1 MVDDPT
7 SRSDVDPPAGAARQ
21 PPGLRT
27 ARWTSQ
33 GSIPFLVIVLV
44 IGLLASTYPWLA
56 ASTYRGSPDL
66 HSALEVTGALIGMI
80 AGIALVACFYALGD
94 RFLLLVGLAFFVN
107 GGEDLVHG
115 LLAARNLFGLDR
127 GVLNHSIPATYA
139 TGRIMLALLL
149 LAAPWA
155 SRWAGPRRS
164 SKRETLWVVLAVL
177 AVAMVLT
184 AAAFVIPLP
193 ELVFRDRLIS
203 RPVDFFSAVLLA
215 AALIAFLGKY
225 RRDREMLTW
234 WIALSIGVNLVGQ
247 GLMSFSKTPP
257 APYDA
262 LFIAAHAYKLLGYMV
277 PVLGFSLYQTA
288 AITQRKRAEEALQL
302 DESRLEKLLQL
313 NQMTEASLQQI
324 TDFALEEA
332 VRLTKSRIGYLAFT
346 SEDETVLTMH
356 SWSQTAMAECAII
369 DKPIVYP
376 VETTGLW
383 GEAIRQR
390 KPVVTNDYAAPNPLK
405 KGYPQGHVHVL
416 RHMNVPVFDGRR
428 IVAVAGVGNKDEPYD
443 ESDIRQLTLLMQ
455 GMWRLIQRR
464 RAEEELQAGQ
474 ARLRQII
481 DLVPHLIFA
490 KDRDGRFLLAN
501 RAVAEAYGTTVEE
514 LIGKRDLDYH
524 PPDEELN
531 HFLANDRAVIDTGQ
545 PKFVPEEILV
555 DVRGKRHVL
564 QTTKIPF
571 TAAGLNEPAVLGVA
585 IDVSDLK
592 QAEEELRQAHDDL
605 EIRVQ
610 QRTAELAAANEELRR
625 EIAERQQAERDLAH
639 ERFLLRTLMD
649 NFPDY
654 IYFKDPESRFTR
666 IGKALAAYF
675 GLSDPHEAIGKTDAD
690 IYGAERAGQYL
701 ADEQEIMR
709 TGRPILDKEE
719 EQSWPDGRV
728 TWVSTTKVPLRSPDG
743 EVIGTFG
750 ISRDITD
757 RKRAELQLQAAK
769 SAAEAASRA
778 KSVFLANMSHEIRT
792 PMNAILGMTEL
803 VLDTPLVPP
812 QREFLRAVQESGE
825 ALLAVI
831 NDILDFSKIEAGK
844 LALDCAPFDL
854 AESLGDTMKSL
865 ALRAHAKGLE
875 LAYHLCPEVPAAVVG
890 DRARLRQV
898 VVNLVGNAI
907 KFTDAGEVVLEV
919 AVDSSSDHE
928 VVLHFAVSDTGI
940 GIPEDKRAVIFDAFE
955 QADNST
961 TRRFGGTGLGLA
973 ISSRLCEMMSG
984 RIWVESEVG
993 RGSTFHFTARFALA
1007 EEPPAPAPPAQPA
1020 IVGGTSVLVV
1030 DDNATNRRI
1039 LEEMLRNWG
1048 MLPTAVPRARDAL
1061 QLLREAHQAGRP
1073 FRLVLADAS
1082 MPEMDGFSLTEQ
1094 IKQDPQ
1100 LGSTV
1105 IMMLSSA
1112 DRPGDVSRCERLG
1125 LASYLLKPVKQSELL
1140 DAILV
1145 ALGISAA
1152 EDEALEP
1159 LAAPRSARFRPLRIL
1174 LAEDSLVN
1182 QKLAVGLLERV
1193 GHSVVVANNGQEAL
1207 GAAESQPF
1215 DLVLMDVQMPEM
1227 DGLEATAAIRAR
1239 EKRTGR
1245 HLPIIAMTAH
1255 AMPGDRQRCLE
1266 AGMDEY
1272 LAKPIRARQLLAMIE
1287 TVLGAAP
1294 PGEGE
1299 SPLTAPPGDQVDWL
1313 GALRA
1318 VQGDRDL
1325 LRSLAETALEEYPRL
1340 MGTIRQ
1346 AIAGRDAAALRLA
1359 AHTLKGSIRHFGAP
1373 GAFKQAHG
1381 MEMIAGAGDFRQA
1394 EDALPALESEVA
1406 RLAEALQHFTRLIS

>member
-7 SRSDVDPPAGAARQ
+7 SQSGIYPPARAARRSR
-21 PPGLRT
+21 GLPSARRT
-27 ARWTSQ
+27 LQ
-33 GSIPFLVIVLV
+33 GSIPFLAIALV
-44 IGLLASTYPWLA
+44 IGLLGSTYPWLA
-56 ASTYRGSPDL
+56 ISAYRASPDL

-115 LLAARNLFGLDR
+115 LLSARNLFDLDPE
-127 GVLNHSIPATYA
+127 VLDHSIPATYA

-149 LAAPWA
+149 LAAPLA
-155 SRWAGPRRS
+155 SQWAGPKSRS
-164 SKRETLWVVLAVL
+164 RWETLWVVLVVL
-177 AVAMVLT
+177 ALAMALT
-184 AAAFVIPLP
+184 AVAFMIPLP
-193 ELVFRDRLIS
+193 ALVFPERLIP
-203 RPVDFFSAVLLA
+203 RPVDLFSALLLA
-215 AALIAFLGKY
+215 AALFVFLGKF
-225 RRDREMLTW
+225 RHDREMLTW
-234 WIALSIGVNLVGQ
+234 WIALSIAVNLVGQ
-247 GLMSFSKTPP
+247 GMMSFSRTPREP
-257 APYDA
+257 FDA
-262 LFIAAHAYKLLGYMV
+262 LFIAAHACKVLGYMV

-288 AITQRKRAEEALQL
+288 AITQR
-302 DESRLEKLLQL
+302 
-313 NQMTEASLQQI
+313 
-324 TDFALEEA
+324 
-332 VRLTKSRIGYLAFT
+332 
-346 SEDETVLTMH
+346 
-356 SWSQTAMAECAII
+356 
-369 DKPIVYP
+369 
-376 VETTGLW
+376 
-383 GEAIRQR
+383 
-390 KPVVTNDYAAPNPLK
+390 
-405 KGYPQGHVHVL
+405 
-416 RHMNVPVFDGRR
+416 
-428 IVAVAGVGNKDEPYD
+428 
-443 ESDIRQLTLLMQ
+443 
-455 GMWRLIQRR
+455 R
-464 RAEEELQAGQ
+464 RAQRELRAGQ

-481 DLVPHLIFA
+481 DLVPHFIFA

-501 RAVAEAYGTTVEE
+501 RTVAEAYGITVEE
-514 LIGKRDLDYH
+514 LIGKRDSDYH
-524 PPDEELN
+524 PPDEELD

-545 PKFVPEEILV
+545 ALFIPEEVFV

-571 TAAGLNEPAVLGVA
+571 TAAGSNQPAVLGVA
-585 IDVSDLK
+585 IDVTDLK
-592 QAEEELRQAHDDL
+592 RAEEELRQAHDQL

-610 QRTAELAAANEELRR
+610 KRTAELAATNEELKRQ
-625 EIAERQQAERDLAH
+625 IAEREQAERELAH

-649 NFPDY
+649 NSPDY
-654 IYFKDPESRFTR
+654 IYFKDPQSRFTR

-690 IYGAERAGQYL
+690 IYGAERAEQYL
-701 ADEQEIMR
+701 ADEREIMKS
-709 TGRPILDKEE
+709 GRPVLGKEE

-728 TWVSTTKVPLRSPDG
+728 TWVSTTKVPLRSPEG

-769 SAAEAASRA
+769 TAAEAASRA
-778 KSVFLANMSHEIRT
+778 KSIFLANMSHEIRT

-803 VLDTPLVPP
+803 VLDTPLAP
-812 QREFLRAVQESGE
+812 QQRDFLRAVQESGE

-844 LALDCAPFDL
+844 LTLDCAPFDL

-875 LAYHLCPEVPAAVVG
+875 LAYHLSAEVPTAVVG

-907 KFTDAGEVVLEV
+907 KFTDAGEVLLEV
-919 AVDSSSDHE
+919 GVDSSSDHE

-973 ISSRLCEMMSG
+973 ISSRLCEMMGG

-1007 EEPPAPAPPAQPA
+1007 EELPAAPTPAQPA
-1020 IVGGTSVLVV
+1020 VVGGTSVLVV

-1039 LEEMLRNWG
+1039 LEEMLHNWG
-1048 MLPTAVPRARDAL
+1048 MLPTVVARARDAL

-1082 MPEMDGFSLTEQ
+1082 MPEMDGFSLTHE

-1145 ALGISAA
+1145 ALGVSAA

-1159 LAAPRSARFRPLRIL
+1159 LAATRFARLRPLRIL

-1193 GHSVVVANNGQEAL
+1193 GHRVVVANNGQEAL
-1207 GAAESQPF
+1207 GAAESQSF

-1287 TVLGAAP
+1287 TVLGGALPAEAP
-1294 PGEGE
+1294 P
-1299 SPLTAPPGDQVDWL
+1299 PPAAPPGDQVDWPA
-1313 GALRA
+1313 ALRA

-1325 LRSLAETALEEYPRL
+1325 LRSLAEAALEEYPRL
-1340 MGTIRQ
+1340 MEAIRQ
-1346 AIAGRDAAALRLA
+1346 AIAGRDAAGLRLA
-1359 AHTLKGSIRHFGAP
+1359 AHTLKGSIRHFAAP
-1373 GAFKQAHG
+1373 GAFEQAHR
-1381 MEMIAGAGDFRQA
+1381 MELAASAGELRQA
-1394 EDALPALESEVA
+1394 EDALAALESEVA
-1406 RLAEALQHFTRLIS
+1406 RLAGALQHYARP

>member
-1 MVDDPT
+1 MVDNPT
-7 SRSDVDPPAGAARQ
+7 SRDGVDPSAGARRS
-21 PPGLRT
+21 PGAPRT
-27 ARWTSQ
+27 RPALQ
-33 GSIPFLVIVLV
+33 GSIPFLVILLA
-44 IGLLASTYPWLA
+44 IGLLASAYPWLA
-56 ASTYRGSPDL
+56 ASTYRGRPDL
-66 HSALEVTGALIGMI
+66 HSALEVAGALIGLI
-80 AGIALVACFYALGD
+80 AGIALVACFHALGD

-127 GVLNHSIPATYA
+127 EVLEHAIPATYA

-155 SRWAGPRRS
+155 SRWAGPKSRS
-164 SKRETLWVVLAVL
+164 RWETLWIVLAVL
-177 AVAMVLT
+177 AVTMALT
-184 AAAFVIPLP
+184 AVAFVIPLP
-193 ELVFRDRLIS
+193 SLVFPDRLIS
-203 RPVDFFSAVLLA
+203 RPVDFSSAVLLA
-215 AALIAFLGKY
+215 AALVVFLGKY

-234 WIALSIGVNLVGQ
+234 WIALSIGVHLAGQ
-247 GLMSFSKTPP
+247 GLMSFSKTPR

-262 LFIAAHAYKLLGYMV
+262 LFIAAHACKVLGYMV

-313 NQMTEASLQQI
+313 NQMTEASLRQI

-356 SWSQTAMAECAII
+356 SWSQTAMAECAIL

-383 GEAIRQR
+383 GEAVRQR

-405 KGYPQGHVHVL
+405 KGCPPGHVHVA
-416 RHMNVPVFDGRR
+416 RHMNVPVFEGKR
-428 IVAVAGVGNKDEPYD
+428 IVGVAGVGNKDEPYD

-464 RAEEELQAGQ
+464 RAEEDLQAGQ

-501 RAVAEAYGTTVEE
+501 RTVAAAYGTTVEE
-514 LIGKRDLDYH
+514 LIGKRDSDYH
-524 PPDEELN
+524 PSGEELN
-531 HFLANDRAVIDTGQ
+531 HFLADDRAVIDSGR

-555 DVRGKRHVL
+555 DAHGKRHVL

-571 TAAGLNEPAVLGVA
+571 TAAGSNEPAVLGVA
-585 IDVSDLK
+585 IDVTDLK
-592 QAEEELRQAHDDL
+592 RAEEDLRKAHDEL

-610 QRTAELAAANEELRR
+610 QRTAELAAANEGLRQ
-625 EIAERQQAERDLAH
+625 ERYLVHA
-639 ERFLLRTLMD
+639 LMD
-649 NFPDY
+649 NLPHNV
-654 IYFKDPESRFTR
+654 YFKDSASRFLR
-666 IGKALAAYF
+666 INKALARYF
-675 GLSDPHEAIGKTDAD
+675 GLSDAAEAAGKTDCDFFTEEHAQQ
-690 IYGAERAGQYL
+690 AM
-701 ADEQEIMR
+701 ADEREILR
-709 TGRPILDKEE
+709 SGQPIVDKEE
-719 EQSWPDGRV
+719 KETWPDGHA
-728 TWVSTTKVPLRSPDG
+728 TWAVTTKMPLYDEAGRI
-743 EVIGTFG
+743 VGTFG
-750 ISRDITD
+750 VSRDITE
-757 RKRAELQLQAAK
+757 KKQAAEVLRAAK
-769 SAAEAASRA
+769 EAAEAASRA
-778 KSVFLANMSHEIRT
+778 KSIFLANMSHEIRT

-803 VLDTPLVPP
+803 VLDTPLAPQ

-844 LALDCAPFDL
+844 LALDSAPFDL

-865 ALRAHAKGLE
+865 ALRAHGKGLE
-875 LAYHLCPEVPAAVVG
+875 LAFHLRPEIPAAVVG

-907 KFTDAGEVVLEV
+907 KFTDAGEVVLDV
-919 AVDSSSDHE
+919 AVESRSDHE
-928 VVLHFAVSDTGI
+928 VVLHFAVTDTGI
-940 GIPEDKRAVIFDAFE
+940 GIPKDKLAAIFDAFE

-973 ISSRLCEMMSG
+973 ISSRLCEMMGG
-984 RIWVESEVG
+984 RIWVQSEVG
-993 RGSTFHFTARFALA
+993 RGSTFHFTVRFALA
-1007 EEPPAPAPPAQPA
+1007 EELPAAARPAQPA

-1048 MLPTAVPRARDAL
+1048 MVPTAVPRARQAL
-1061 QLLREAHQAGRP
+1061 QLLCEAHQAGRP

-1145 ALGISAA
+1145 ALGVSAP

-1159 LAAPRSARFRPLRIL
+1159 LAAPRSARLRPLRIL

-1182 QKLAVGLLERV
+1182 QKLAVGLLERE

-1255 AMPGDRQRCLE
+1255 AMQGDRERCLE

-1287 TVLGAAP
+1287 TVVGAALPAGAAP
-1294 PGEGE
+1294 P
-1299 SPLTAPPGDQVDWL
+1299 PVPPPGDEVDWP
-1313 GALRA
+1313 GTLRA
-1318 VQGDRDL
+1318 VGGDRDL
-1325 LRSLAETALEEYPRL
+1325 LHSMAETALEEYPRL
-1340 MGTIRQ
+1340 VAAIRQ
-1346 AIAGRDAAALRLA
+1346 AIAGRDAAGLRLA
-1359 AHTLKGSIRHFGAP
+1359 AHTLQGSVRHFGAP
-1373 GAFKQAHG
+1373 RAFEQAHR
-1381 MEMIAGAGDFRQA
+1381 MEMIARAGDFPQA
-1394 EDALPALESEVA
+1394 EDALPALEAEVA
-1406 RLAEALQHFTRLIS
+1406 RLAEALRNYARP